1 MNPKISALRAIL
13 KDSLDRID
21 AGNTNISEEHADAII
36 DLLGTINKPK
46 KRVSKAYACEHIL
59 HINSNKF
66 NYLLSKGVIPPGKHE
81 LGFHELSWSI
91 ADFDDAL
98 AYLSKD

>member
-46 KRVSKAYACEHIL
+46 KRISKAYACEHIL
-59 HINSNKF
+59 HINSNRF

-98 AYLSKD
+98 AYLNKD